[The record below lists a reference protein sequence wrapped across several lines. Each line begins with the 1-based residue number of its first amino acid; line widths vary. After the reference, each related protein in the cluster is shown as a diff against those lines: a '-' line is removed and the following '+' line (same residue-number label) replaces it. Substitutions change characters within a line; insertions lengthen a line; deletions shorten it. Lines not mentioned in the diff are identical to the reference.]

1 MDSGRVVDALTS
13 QSARNRDSATHSASR
28 VRRFVEDDVE
38 QVADLHRRVFG
49 IADVLSA
56 ALMDSY
62 RRFFSDVFFV
72 AAPHAD
78 GIYSLVYEDGQG
90 SIIGFQGVQPR
101 RMLFEGRPIV
111 MAVLSNF
118 VVDAARRGV
127 AGVRMLKQCLDGP
140 QDLSFIDESADN
152 SRKIWEW
159 CGGRTALLYSMHWL
173 RPLRPSQALLTLLM
187 RRRSPGLARLSTPL
201 ARMIDALC
209 SGRGPLRITPP
220 AGSRHELEASVLAG
234 RLSEFTAGRS
244 LRPDYADG
252 SLSWIL
258 QRANTRDAGGPLRKI
273 LVKDEKQEI
282 AGWYLYYAK
291 RGGIAEV
298 LQIAARKETI
308 GQVLDH
314 LIEDASESG
323 AIALSGRLDPAFAQ
337 ELSERYFLLYRRGNW
352 TLIHS
357 RRPELLHAIER
368 GDAFLSR
375 LEGEWCLHFK

>member
-1 MDSGRVVDALTS
+1 MDSGKVAGALTP
-13 QSARNRDSATHSASR
+13 QFARNRDSATHSASR
-28 VRRFVEDDVE
+28 IRRFVEDDVE

-90 SIIGFQGVQPR
+90 SIIGFHGVRPR

-118 VVDAARRGV
+118 VVDPARRGL

-140 QDLSFIDESADN
+140 QDLSFSDESNDA

-159 CGGRTALLYSMHWL
+159 CGGRTALLHSMHWL
-173 RPLRPSQALLTLLM
+173 RPLRPSQALLTFLM

-201 ARMIDALC
+201 VRMIDALFAA
-209 SGRGPLRITPP
+209 RGPVRIPQP
-220 AGSRHELEASVLAG
+220 SGSRHELDESVLAG
-234 RLSEFTAGRS
+234 RLSEFTGGRA

-258 QRANTRDAGGPLRKI
+258 QRASTRNAGGPLRKI
-273 LVKDEKQEI
+273 LVKDEKGEI
-282 AGWYLYYAK
+282 AGWYLYYAN
-291 RGGIAEV
+291 RGGIAQV
-298 LQIAARKETI
+298 LQIAARNERI
-308 GQVLDH
+308 SQVLDH
-314 LIEDASESG
+314 LIEDASQSG
-323 AIALSGRLDPAFAQ
+323 AIALAGRLDPAFAS
-337 ELSERYFLLYRRGNW
+337 ELSEKYCLLYRRGHW